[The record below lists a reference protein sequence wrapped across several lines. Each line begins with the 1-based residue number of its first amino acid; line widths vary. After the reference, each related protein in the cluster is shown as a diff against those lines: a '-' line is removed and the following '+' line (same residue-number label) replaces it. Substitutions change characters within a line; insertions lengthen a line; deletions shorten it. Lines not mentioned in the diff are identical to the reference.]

1 MSSNAQCGI
10 RLRRHRPIVVG
21 IDGSDAAVTAAVWA
35 ARAARTNHARLRLIH
50 AFPSIDKP
58 AFRYGGVRHRRAL
71 AMLDAARRAVVAEY
85 RSGGDNPEIE
95 TAILAGHPGSVLI
108 ERSHTAGSLVVGA
121 TGAGFLSH
129 ALLGSTTFALIRD
142 ARCPVVVVRGNAAAR
157 GPVLVPVT
165 SVSACG
171 STIGTAFRE
180 AADRGTDVLIAD
192 IWQGRPRHVANHP
205 GHSGPNGVVARCRAE
220 FPSVAVGSVTVGPLT
235 VETVDQLT
243 ASAQLVVVGHGRADH
258 RTTGLG
264 NLEHG
269 LLQHAH
275 CPVLVLPGSVTT
287 PDRVR
292 GHLPVG
298 GAQPAENPASARG
311 C

>member
-1 MSSNAQCGI
+1 
-10 RLRRHRPIVVG
+10 
-21 IDGSDAAVTAAVWA
+21 
-35 ARAARTNHARLRLIH
+35 
-50 AFPSIDKP
+50 
-58 AFRYGGVRHRRAL
+58 
-71 AMLDAARRAVVAEY
+71 MLDAARRAVVAEY

-165 SVSACG
+165 SVWTCG

-180 AADRGTDVLIAD
+180 AAD
-192 IWQGRPRHVANHP
+192 
-205 GHSGPNGVVARCRAE
+205 
-220 FPSVAVGSVTVGPLT
+220 
-235 VETVDQLT
+235 
-243 ASAQLVVVGHGRADH
+243 
-258 RTTGLG
+258 
-264 NLEHG
+264 
-269 LLQHAH
+269 
-275 CPVLVLPGSVTT
+275 
-287 PDRVR
+287 
-292 GHLPVG
+292 
-298 GAQPAENPASARG
+298 NPASARG